1 MSKTKADLER
11 EVSELRLKLGQSS
24 GVPPKERE
32 ASEARAN
39 DARAAV
45 SDLSVESVVQDITD
59 VGLSTSK
66 VFANLTGVLTE
77 KTKQLETIDLAIKV
91 KTQDIENLYN
101 KEIVGSS
108 LAALIEDHDRQK
120 VQLQADIMTTRQ
132 QWSDEKSAYA
142 KQVQERNIETDKL
155 RAREEDKFSYE
166 RNLTRREVE
175 TVWKNT
181 LEDQKR
187 AEALRAADIARDHQD
202 RETALKA
209 READYVVAQTR
220 VAGIQGE
227 IDAAVKKEVAI
238 VTNALSRDHRHA
250 TELVQKD
257 HQSQMSVVQAQLS
270 AVKLENERL
279 AALAADLNG
288 KLSDAYSKNTSL
300 SEKAL
305 DAASG
310 RQALS
315 ELRDLSLT
323 RAENNGNIRK
333 S

>member
-11 EVSELRLKLGQSS
+11 ELSELKSKLGQSS
-24 GVPPKERE
+24 GIPPKERE

-39 DARAAV
+39 VARTAV
-45 SDLSVESVVQDITD
+45 KGLSVESVVQDITD
-59 VGLSTSK
+59 VSLNTSK
-66 VFANLTGVLTE
+66 VFANLNGVLTA
-77 KTKQLETIDLAIKV
+77 KTKQIETIDLAIEV
-91 KTQDIENLYN
+91 KTKDLENLYS
-101 KEIVGSS
+101 KEVVGSS

-120 VQLQADIMTTRQ
+120 AQVQTDILTTRQ
-132 QWSDEKSAYA
+132 QWADEKSAYA
-142 KQVQERNIETDKL
+142 KQMQERNIEADKL
-155 RAREEDKFSYE
+155 RVRDEDKFTYD
-166 RNLTRREVE
+166 RNLARRAEE
-175 TVWKNT
+175 TAWKNA

-187 AEALRAADIARDHQD
+187 AEVLRAADIDRNHQD

-209 READYVVAQTR
+209 READYVAAQTR

-238 VTNALSRDHRHA
+238 VTNGLSRDHKHA
-250 TELVQKD
+250 TELAQRD
-257 HQSQMSVVQAQLS
+257 HQSQQSVVQAQLT